1 MAGFR
6 NSNVVM
12 EFSDEGNSN
21 SCDSLMSCGSYANN
35 TATATNYD
43 AELLVEKFA
52 DISIRDFR
60 TRRCF
65 LVKRI
70 EDLARELV
78 TDIAQQ
84 KVPSFEYDDGRN
96 SGWSSCSSG
105 YHSTGDARERRIR
118 FNGNAGRQRFTLLL
132 HILNDAHR
140 NLVNY
145 LDKTDDAFYRTKRAL
160 FYMMKNEPIKRFVKK
175 QAKVEWGIKNVTL
188 LLDCSPWEIGYIS
201 TSKGLIAG
209 DLTLHLKNPDRV
221 IQFEQQ
227 TCRAVPDVVANICHI
242 RTTAEF
248 VLVVEKDSVFQKLK
262 SEDCPKYN
270 NCILVTGK
278 GYPDIPTRMFVSLLS
293 SKLKLPVYALV
304 DANPYGF
311 EIMCVYRFGTTNN
324 LGYREQLLCPDMKWI
339 GVHQHDLVKLGIT
352 RIKLTKNDL
361 KKIRDL
367 QNRSYIDQ
375 DFSKQLMEMRLGK
388 AEIESVNKPAYH
400 RFLTQYYIP
409 MKIRHKKYF

>member
-1 MAGFR
+1 MSVQAVRGLSR
-6 NSNVVM
+6 PWC
-12 EFSDEGNSN
+12 SDELRRQLRER
-21 SCDSLMSCGSYANN
+21 DRLYRTARRCGGV
-35 TATATNYD
+35 
-43 AELLVEKFA
+43 ELLLEYLRVCKELK
-52 DISIRDFR
+52 IRMRARYCFYGFQTSSFMRHLKTSFVRAQLVAFLFFPHCKVTVWSQGYLGR
-60 TRRCF
+60 TAILVYHLDQTHNCKGAKLHQSDACSKPGHSPTSELPQQFHPTCF

-78 TDIAQQ
+78 TNIAKQ
-84 KVPSFEYDDGRN
+84 KIPSFEYDDGRN

-118 FNGNAGRQRFTLLL
+118 FNGNAGRQKFALLL

-227 TCRAVPDVVANICHI
+227 TCRAVPDVVANISHI

-311 EIMCVYRFGTTNN
+311 EIMCVYR
-324 LGYREQLLCPDMKWI
+324 YEK
-339 GVHQHDLVKLGIT
+339 
-352 RIKLTKNDL
+352 
-361 KKIRDL
+361 
-367 QNRSYIDQ
+367 
-375 DFSKQLMEMRLGK
+375 
-388 AEIESVNKPAYH
+388 
-400 RFLTQYYIP
+400 
-409 MKIRHKKYF
+409 